1 MHNYHTYLYPNRLVA
16 YLDAVAP
23 ETFRMFYQRPLII
36 YKGVDNLIQIDL
48 RNQDQKK
55 VTTTDILVITV
66 LDPRTQLRVLSSEFT
81 RNANGTYETRILETE
96 LIDFNPGNYEF
107 TLVLEHRDSVD
118 GGYVVLSSRVCY
130 SDSQFD
136 ARGVLEL
143 RDSVQ
148 GEIYDSF
155 EIKKFKK
162 VSPSSVGEIGLSR
175 FESSVIETGSMAGPT
190 KNFHTFQIYANNY
203 TGSIDFQV
211 SQDSDPRPNEWTTLE
226 SITAVN
232 QDSFYINFEGIYKW
246 FRVVHIPNSA
256 YSVGE
261 FVVQQSILNTYSV
274 SVRNGGLGYKGGDVI
289 TISGS
294 LLGGESPTNDLTIT
308 VNTVNTAGTIQT
320 VSWAGLSYNGVK
332 TFVVLGNLSTAGT
345 IDKVLYR

>member
-55 VTTTDILVITV
+55 VTSTNTLVITV
-66 LDPRTQLRVLSSEFT
+66 LDPKTQLRVFSSDFT
-81 RNANGTYETRILETE
+81 RNANDTYEAVISESDLFE
-96 LIDFNPGNYEF
+96 FSPGNYEF
-107 TLVLEHRDSVD
+107 TLILEQRQVTDA
-118 GGYVVLSSRVCY
+118 GYVVLSSRVCY
-130 SDSQFD
+130 SDSQYD
-136 ARGVLEL
+136 ARGTLEL

-162 VSPSSVGEIGLSR
+162 VSPSSVGEIGPNR
-175 FESSVIETGSMAGPT
+175 FESSVIETGSMGGPT
-190 KNFHTFQIYANNY
+190 KTFHTFQVYANNY

-226 SITAVN
+226 SVTAVN
-232 QDSFYINFEGIYKW
+232 QNSFYKNFEGIYKW

-256 YSVGE
+256 YGVGE

-274 SVRNGGLGYKGGDVI
+274 NIRNGGIGYKGGDTI

-294 LLGGESPTNDLTIT
+294 LLGGESPTNDLVIT
-308 VNTVNTAGTIQT
+308 VLTINTAGTIQT
-320 VSWAGLSYNGVK
+320 ISWSGLSYNGVK

>member
-55 VTTTDILVITV
+55 VTSTNTLVITV
-66 LDPRTQLRVLSSEFT
+66 LDPRTQLRVFSSDFT
-81 RNANGTYETRILETE
+81 RNANDTYETVISESALFE
-96 LIDFNPGNYEF
+96 FNPGNYEF
-107 TLVLEHRDSVD
+107 TLILEERQILDD
-118 GGYVVLSSRVCY
+118 GYVVLSSKVCY

-136 ARGVLEL
+136 ARGTLEL

-148 GEIYDSF
+148 GEIYDSY

-162 VSPSSVGEIGLSR
+162 VSPSSVGETGPSR
-175 FESSVIETGSMAGPT
+175 FESSIIETGSMAGPS
-190 KNFHTFQIYANNY
+190 KNFHTFQVYANNY

-226 SITAVN
+226 SVTAVN
-232 QDSFYINFEGIYKW
+232 QNSFYKNFEGIYKW
-246 FRVVHIPNSA
+246 FRIVHIPNSA

-261 FVVQQSILNTYSV
+261 FVVQQGILNAYSV
-274 SVRNGGLGYKGGDVI
+274 SIRNGGIGYKGGDVI

-294 LLGGESPTNDLTIT
+294 LLGGETPTNDLTIT

-320 VSWAGLSYNGVK
+320 ITWSGLSYNGVK